1 MSARRKGR
9 KRALDILFAADV
21 REQPVGTVLESESD
35 RASKNPDQQASFAFA
50 TELVTGFLDLSAEI
64 DALIGEVSSDWPV
77 NRMPA
82 VDRSI
87 IRLGAVELKNHPDTP
102 TAVVI
107 SEAGE
112 LASEY
117 STEESRGF
125 IQGVLGS
132 LADRLRGS
140 SP

>member
-21 REQPVGTVLESESD
+21 REQSVASVLESESE
-35 RASKNPDQQASFAFA
+35 RAAANPDQQASFAFA
-50 TELVTGFLDLSAEI
+50 TELVRGFLDSSTEI
-64 DALIGEVSSDWPV
+64 DALIGEVSTEWPV
-77 NRMPA
+77 GRMPA

-87 IRLGAVELKNHPDTP
+87 IRLGAVELTTHPDTP

-132 LADRLRGS
+132 VADRVRGS
-140 SP
+140 SS

>member
-21 REQPVGTVLESESD
+21 REQPVASVLESEAE
-35 RASKNPDQQASFAFA
+35 RAAKNPDQQASFAFA
-50 TELVTGFLDLSAEI
+50 TELVNGFLESAAEI
-64 DALIGEVSSDWPV
+64 DALIAEVSAEWPV
-77 NRMPA
+77 NRMPT

-87 IRLGAVELKNHPDTP
+87 IRLGVVELKTHADTP

-112 LASEY
+112 LASDY
-117 STEESRGF
+117 STDESRGF

-132 LADRLRGS
+132 LANRVRGS
-140 SP
+140 SS

>member
-21 REQPVGTVLESESD
+21 REQSVASVFESEAV
-35 RASKNPDQQASFAFA
+35 RALANPDQKASFAFA
-50 TELVTGFLDLSAEI
+50 TELVNGFLEASADI
-64 DALIGEVSSDWPV
+64 DELIGEVSADWPV

-87 IRLGAVELKNHPDTP
+87 IRLGAVELKTHPDTP

-132 LADRLRGS
+132 VADRVRGS
-140 SP
+140 GS

>member
-21 REQPVGTVLESESD
+21 RGQTVTSVLEAESE
-35 RASKNPDQQASFAFA
+35 RAVNNPDQQASFAFA
-50 TELVTGFLDLSAEI
+50 TELVTGFIDLSAEI
-64 DALIGEVSSDWPV
+64 DALIEEVSSDWPV
-77 NRMPA
+77 ARMPA

-87 IRLGAVELKNHPDTP
+87 IRLGVSELQTHPDTP

-117 STEESRGF
+117 STDESRGF

-132 LADRLRGS
+132 VADRVRGS
-140 SP
+140 GS

>member
-1 MSARRKGR
+1 VSARRKGR

-21 REQPVGTVLESESD
+21 REQPVGAVLESESE
-35 RASKNPDQQASFAFA
+35 RAAKNPDQQASFAFA
-50 TELVTGFLDLSAEI
+50 TELVTGFLDFSAEI